1 MRYWAHFRL
10 TAAVMALIAVVP
22 IKVLA
27 LDMPGPS
34 AQEVLVKST
43 LVTLN
48 DAVATENFTVFHA
61 KLSKPFRDQ
70 FPPEKLQAIFKN
82 LIDKHAVFD
91 AVVAERMISDEDARI
106 DEKGVL
112 KLKGHFETT
121 PKRVKYELGFIQ
133 SEGAWKLSGVSIDIE

>member
-10 TAAVMALIAVVP
+10 TAAVVALVALVP
-22 IKVLA
+22 IKAVA

-70 FPPEKLQAIFKN
+70 FPSEKLQAIFKN
-82 LIDKHAVFD
+82 LIDEHAVFD